1 MNESNMMCSP
11 SVVNGSSIV
20 IASTSHQLVPS
31 RLLFLINI
39 TTREDSSAN
48 GFRSIFISGR
58 SSSSWTQLVYFVMH
72 PSHSI
77 HASDASQKQNELLYP
92 STHAQPHSITSHD
105 LCGGLGGL
113 LCLGAPQ
120 LLGGG
125 GLDGLAGLADGGG
138 AGNGV
143 LAEVGAVVALGGG
156 VDDGGVDPV
165 FVSPDSSSPSVVFD
179 GSPVDWWL

>member
-1 MNESNMMCSP
+1 M
-11 SVVNGSSIV
+11 I
-20 IASTSHQLVPS
+20 
-31 RLLFLINI
+31 
-39 TTREDSSAN
+39 
-48 GFRSIFISGR
+48 
-58 SSSSWTQLVYFVMH
+58 
-72 PSHSI
+72 
-77 HASDASQKQNELLYP
+77 
-92 STHAQPHSITSHD
+92 D

-156 VDDGGVDPV
+156 VDDGGVDPESISILLPQ
-165 FVSPDSSSPSVVFD
+165 FPSLFF
-179 GSPVDWWL
+179 